1 MGHYVN
7 ARYGEMYKAAYEM
20 GLIKEL
26 RELHKL
32 PDDPKTEADRIWKN
46 LLTFE
51 SWMINT
57 KIPKMVKDWPPTSKH
72 SPSFSFHN
80 KLLKLSN
87 DEIVDLIRNIT
98 IFFTYLYDDLSHGL
112 NELYM
117 RKFDA
122 LRVIN
127 GVDYV
132 RPYINEDMLSI
143 IIQSILFG
151 HSIQQVGSNWVM
163 DEFTF
168 HRNFWVEST
177 DSDQLASP
185 NNEGFFTMTLI
196 NESFSINWP
205 KNNPLIVKE

>member
-32 PDDPKTEADRIWKN
+32 PNEPGIPVSDIWKSI
-46 LLTFE
+46 LTFE

-57 KIPKMVKDWPPTSKH
+57 KIPNMVKDLP
-72 SPSFSFHN
+72 HN

-87 DEIVDLIRNIT
+87 DEIIDLIRNIT
-98 IFFTYLYDDLSHGL
+98 IFFTYLYDDIWL
-112 NELYM
+112 NAEYM
-117 RKFDA
+117 KKFDA
-122 LRVIN
+122 LSIIN
-127 GVDYV
+127 GVDYA
-132 RPYINEDMLSI
+132 RPYINEDMLSAT
-143 IIQSILFG
+143 IQSILFG
-151 HSIQQVGSNWVM
+151 CSVEQLGTKWVM
-163 DEFTF
+163 IDFTF

-177 DSDQLASP
+177 PSAQLASP
-185 NNEGFFTMTLI
+185 NNEGFFTMALI

-205 KNNPLIVKE
+205 RNNPLITKK